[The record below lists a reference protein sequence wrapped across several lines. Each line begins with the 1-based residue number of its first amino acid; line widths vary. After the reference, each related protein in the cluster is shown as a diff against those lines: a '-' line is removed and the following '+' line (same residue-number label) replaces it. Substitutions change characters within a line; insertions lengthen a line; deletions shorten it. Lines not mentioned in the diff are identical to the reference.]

1 MMAKV
6 VLVTVT
12 LGVASAAPQLFD
24 SEPRGRQQGEI
35 VSSVISSL
43 QPAIAQ
49 AVQAALSA
57 GFTSPQPAAPP
68 ASNFGPS
75 SDARAQYDFEYKIA
89 NDKTQ
94 TYISQQESRDGNLVT
109 GTYSYV
115 V

>member
-24 SEPRGRQQGEI
+24 SEQRGRQQGEI

-57 GFTSPQPAAPP
+57 GFTSPQPAAP
-68 ASNFGPS
+68 SVPS
-75 SDARAQYDFEYKIA
+75 SDTRAQYDFEYKIA

>member
-57 GFTSPQPAAPP
+57 GFSPQPAAPP
-68 ASNFGPS
+68 AGNFGPS
-75 SDARAQYDFEYKIA
+75 SDVRAQYDFEYKIA